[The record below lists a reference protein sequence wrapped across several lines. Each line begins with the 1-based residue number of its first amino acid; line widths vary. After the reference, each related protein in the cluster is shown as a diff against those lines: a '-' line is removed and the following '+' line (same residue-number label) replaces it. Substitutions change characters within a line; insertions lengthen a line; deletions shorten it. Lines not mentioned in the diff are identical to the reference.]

1 MATPS
6 PSAEPHATAGPAD
19 AFDTLRVEPR
29 FDLDPKALAERQR
42 TLSLALHPDRFA
54 GRPSAERRLALEQAM
69 QVNSAYRTLRDPVTR
84 AEALARRRGIT
95 LPGETIMHPELLER
109 AMERREL
116 LSEAVLAS
124 DQQKQV
130 ELWRQAKAEQESEM
144 GRLARLF
151 EDASPDAGALG
162 EMLASLRFLRRFIE
176 AAEAELE
183 VLPAEK
189 TSSEKQD

>member
-1 MATPS
+1 
-6 PSAEPHATAGPAD
+6 
-19 AFDTLRVEPR
+19 
-29 FDLDPKALAERQR
+29 
-42 TLSLALHPDRFA
+42 
-54 GRPSAERRLALEQAM
+54 M
-69 QVNSAYRTLRDPVTR
+69 QVNSAYRTLRDPVAR
-84 AEALARRRGIT
+84 AEALARRRGIA

-124 DQQKQV
+124 DHQKKV
-130 ELWRQAKAEQESEM
+130 ELWRQAKAEQEAEL

-151 EDASPDAGALG
+151 EDASLDAGALG
-162 EMLASLRFLRRFIE
+162 ETLASLRFLRRFVE

-189 TSSEKQD
+189 ASSEKQD